1 MMDNH
6 EKWKEVMQRRKEDA
20 QIEKERK
27 EKKKADREAAIERL
41 PPKHRSCWHPSCN
54 NFIDIT
60 TPTSKKANE
69 KTWLRCDGV
78 RCAFWGCPHHFDG
91 VRDHQS
97 KCTKVLP
104 ELLPV
109 HEELM

>member
-6 EKWKEVMQRRKEDA
+6 DKWKEVMQRRKEDA

-27 EKKKADREAAIERL
+27 EKKKADREAAIQSL
-41 PPKHRSCWHPSCN
+41 PQKRRSCWHPSCN

-60 TPTSKKANE
+60 TSKSKTANE
-69 KTWLRCDGV
+69 KTWLRCVGV
-78 RCAFWGCPHHFDG
+78 RCSFWGCPDHFDG
-91 VRDHQS
+91 VLDHQS
-97 KCTKVLP
+97 KCMKVL
-104 ELLPV
+104 LV